1 MVMTAT
7 NPCRIKKSKLV
18 TKISC
23 LPAEVPHARPQEVR
37 FITCYVGFNNLLQ
50 CYIPSWFKG
59 GGGRGYIVCRKK
71 GEQGG
76 EGMGKGREEEGE
88 RERKKKNWGASSSSQ
103 GGFLVMLF

>member
-1 MVMTAT
+1 M
-7 NPCRIKKSKLV
+7 PCHGHDSNQSLQNKKNKSKLV
-18 TKISC
+18 TKISS

-59 GGGRGYIVCRKK
+59 GGGRGYIVFRKK

-76 EGMGKGREEEGE
+76 EGMGKRREEEGE
-88 RERKKKNWGASSSSQ
+88 RERKI
-103 GGFLVMLF
+103 GGLPPPHRVVSW